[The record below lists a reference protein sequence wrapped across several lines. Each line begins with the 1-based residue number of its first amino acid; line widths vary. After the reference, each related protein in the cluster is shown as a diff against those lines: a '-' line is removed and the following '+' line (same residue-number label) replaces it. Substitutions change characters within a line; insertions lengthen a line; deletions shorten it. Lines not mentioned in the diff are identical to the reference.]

1 MASVR
6 MTNELRHSLNR
17 EAMIAWDNVNHPAKP
32 TNEEKDFL
40 HNAYLDSPFVHAIN
54 NATATLEALAQF
66 TVDTSVWKTTRSLI
80 GDISRKQESVRFVTG
95 SPSFDRDGERQNY
108 HRLKDAS
115 YFEVHFD
122 TPRLFP
128 MWGGSWSSGIHTTDF
143 KADCVEKA
151 NEIIDK
157 YHRAR
162 EAHNEKRKAF
172 DNKIESLLNNCNTVK
187 QAIEAWPGI
196 EKLLP
201 DSVIQKMH
209 TKQTR
214 KERAAA
220 VRQQVDFDATEA
232 NQAIL
237 TSNLLGL

>member
-6 MTNELRHSLNR
+6 MTNELRHRLNR
-17 EAMIAWDNVNHPAKP
+17 EAMIAWDNVNHATKP

-40 HNAYLDSPFVHAIN
+40 HNAYLDSPYVQAVN
-54 NATATLEALAQF
+54 DAVPALESLAQF
-66 TVDTSVWKTTRSLI
+66 TIDNGTWKTAKIMADSAT
-80 GDISRKQESVRFVTG
+80 RKQESVRFITG

-108 HRLKDAS
+108 HRVKDAS
-115 YFEVHFD
+115 YFEVNFD

-128 MWGGSWSSGIHTTDF
+128 MWNGNWSSAIHTTDF

-151 NEIIDK
+151 NGIIDK

-162 EAHNEKRKAF
+162 EEHTEKRRTF
-172 DNKIESLLNNCNTVK
+172 DKKIEALLNNCNTVK
-187 QAIEAWPGI
+187 QAIETWPGI

-209 TKQTR
+209 QKQSR
-214 KERAAA
+214 KERAAT
-220 VRQQVDFDATEA
+220 VRQEVDFDATEA

>member
-6 MTNELRHSLNR
+6 MTNELRHQIKR
-17 EAMIAWDNVNHPAKP
+17 EAMDAWEKVNIPAKP

-40 HNAYLDSPFVHAIN
+40 HNAYLESSYVEAVN
-54 NATATLEALAQF
+54 NVTPALEALAQF
-66 TVDTSVWKTTRSLI
+66 TVDTNTWKQTEDMLKSANK
-80 GDISRKQESVRFVTG
+80 KQDSVRFITG

-108 HRLKDAS
+108 HRAKDAS
-115 YFEVHFD
+115 HFEVRFD

-128 MWGGSWSSGIHTTDF
+128 MWAGTWSSGIHTTDF
-143 KADCVEKA
+143 KADKVEKA
-151 NEIIDK
+151 SGIVDK

-162 EAHNEKRKAF
+162 EEHNEKRRTF

-187 QAIEAWPGI
+187 QAIDAWPGI

-201 DSVIQKMH
+201 DAVIRKMH

-220 VRQQVDFDATEA
+220 VRQEIDFDATEA

>member
-6 MTNELRHSLNR
+6 MTNELRHRLNR
-17 EAMIAWDNVNHPAKP
+17 EALNAWDKVNIPAKP

-40 HNAYLDSPFVHAIN
+40 HNAYLESPYVEAIN
-54 NATATLEALAQF
+54 NVVPTLEALTQF
-66 TVDTSVWKTTRSLI
+66 TIDTNTWRTAKTMIESANK
-80 GDISRKQESVRFVTG
+80 KQDSVRFVTG

-108 HRLKDAS
+108 HRIKDAS
-115 YFEVHFD
+115 HFEVHFD

-128 MWGGSWSSGIHTTDF
+128 MWGGSWSTGIHTTDF
-143 KADCVEKA
+143 KADKVEKA

-157 YHRAR
+157 YHKAR
-162 EAHNEKRKAF
+162 EEHSEKRKTF

-187 QAIEAWPGI
+187 QAIDAWPGI

-201 DSVIQKMH
+201 DSVVRKMH

-214 KERAAA
+214 KERGAA
-220 VRQQVDFDATEA
+220 VRQEIDFDATEA